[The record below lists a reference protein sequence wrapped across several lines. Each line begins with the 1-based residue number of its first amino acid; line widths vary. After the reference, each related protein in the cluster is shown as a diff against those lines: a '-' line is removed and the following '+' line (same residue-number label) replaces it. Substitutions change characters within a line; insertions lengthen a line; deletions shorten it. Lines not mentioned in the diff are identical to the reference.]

1 MPKNP
6 QTTSQLHSS
15 HMRKEVVLK
24 IQQVRLQQYVNCG
37 LPVVQSGFRKGI
49 RTRVQ
54 IDIICWIIEKAKA
67 FQKKKKK
74 NFYLCFINHTKSFD
88 CVDHNEPWEI
98 LQEMGK
104 PEHLSCLLINLYAGQ
119 EAIVRTEHGT
129 TDWLNRDRSMSVLFT
144 VTLLI

>member
-1 MPKNP
+1 MQKNP

-74 NFYLCFINHTKSFD
+74 TSTYALLTTPNPSTVWITMNRGKFFKK
-88 CVDHNEPWEI
+88 WEN
-98 LQEMGK
+98 QSTC
-104 PEHLSCLLINLYAGQ
+104 PVS
-119 EAIVRTEHGT
+119 
-129 TDWLNRDRSMSVLFT
+129 
-144 VTLLI
+144 